1 MCQPGLEK
9 DSGAFAFMKNIVVLI
24 SGRGSN
30 FVAIAQ
36 ACERENWAARVSVFR
51 WCFPTR
57 PDAAGLDRA
66 KEMGVETAVV
76 DHKAF

>member
-1 MCQPGLEK
+1 
-9 DSGAFAFMKNIVVLI
+9 MKNIVVLI

-36 ACERENWAARVSVFR
+36 ACERENWAAEGIRISLVLSN
-51 WCFPTR
+51 R

-66 KEMGVETAVV
+66 MEMGI
-76 DHKAF
+76 

>member
-36 ACERENWAARVSVFR
+36 ACERENWAAEGIRISLVLSN
-51 WCFPTR
+51 R

-66 KEMGVETAVV
+66 M
-76 DHKAF
+76 